1 MEWTVNSP
9 KFGDIIRTKVTFYH
23 HYGIFI
29 NESRIIQFGLP
40 DNVYTP
46 AEEIKVLATD
56 IYTFLQG
63 GELEVGKPTRQEL
76 KNMRSPEEIVKLAES
91 RLGQGGYDILHNN
104 CEHFVN
110 ECAFGEHNSE
120 FLSSVRN
127 KIRKKLGK

>member
-56 IYTFLQG
+56 IYTFLEG

-127 KIRKKLGK
+127 KLRKKLGK

>member
-29 NESRIIQFGLP
+29 NENRIIQFGLP

-127 KIRKKLGK
+127 KLRKKLGK

>member
-9 KFGDIIRTKVTFYH
+9 KSGDIIRTKVTFYH

-29 NESRIIQFGLP
+29 NENRIIQFGLP

>member
-127 KIRKKLGK
+127 KLRKKLGK

>member
-1 MEWTVNSP
+1 MEWTVDSP
-9 KFGDIIRTKVTFYH
+9 KSGDIIRTKVTFYH

-40 DNVYTP
+40 DNVYTT

-127 KIRKKLGK
+127 KLRKKLGK

>member
-1 MEWTVNSP
+1 MEWTVDSP
-9 KFGDIIRTKVTFYH
+9 KSGDIIRTKVTFYH

-127 KIRKKLGK
+127 KLRKKLGK

>member
-9 KFGDIIRTKVTFYH
+9 KSGDIIRTKVTFYH

-127 KIRKKLGK
+127 KLRKKLGK

>member
-1 MEWTVNSP
+1 MEWTVDSP
-9 KFGDIIRTKVTFYH
+9 KSGDIIRTKVTFYH

>member
-9 KFGDIIRTKVTFYH
+9 KSGDIIRTKVTFYH

>member
-9 KFGDIIRTKVTFYH
+9 KSGDIIRTKVTFYH

-120 FLSSVRN
+120 FL
-127 KIRKKLGK
+127 L

>member
-1 MEWTVNSP
+1 MEWTVHSP
-9 KFGDIIRTKVTFYH
+9 KSGDIIRTKVTFYH

-29 NESRIIQFGLP
+29 NENRIIQFGLP

>member
-9 KFGDIIRTKVTFYH
+9 KSGDIIRTKVTFYH

-56 IYTFLQG
+56 IYTFLEG

-127 KIRKKLGK
+127 KLRKKLGK

>member
-9 KFGDIIRTKVTFYH
+9 KSGDIIRTKVTFYH

-56 IYTFLQG
+56 IYTFLQD

-127 KIRKKLGK
+127 KLRKKLGK